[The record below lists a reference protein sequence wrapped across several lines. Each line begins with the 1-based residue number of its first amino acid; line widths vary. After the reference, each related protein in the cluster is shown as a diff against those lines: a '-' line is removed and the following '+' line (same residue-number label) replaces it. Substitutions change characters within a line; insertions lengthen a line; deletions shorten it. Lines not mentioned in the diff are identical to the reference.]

1 MTPYRCLR
9 PALFA
14 LDAERAHRLTLAAA
28 ALAGRVPG
36 GLAALGAASRFE
48 HPALAVETLG
58 LRFSNP
64 LGLAAGF
71 DKDGALVTPLTALGF
86 GFLELGTVTPRPQPG
101 NPRPR
106 MFRLAEDE
114 AVINRLGFNNRG
126 ASALA
131 DRLAKL
137 PARPIPLGVNLGKNR
152 DTPLERAEEDYV
164 AALRAVHAL
173 ADYVVVNVSSPN
185 TPGLRNLQGAAE
197 LRTILT
203 AVLAERKALESLES
217 KDGSGR
223 GGGPRGGLSGAEQTG
238 RRGGHKVPVLIK
250 VAPDL
255 APADLEA
262 AAQAALEG
270 GADGMIATNTTLRRD
285 GLGPGGLRGQARAEA
300 GGLSGRPLLPLALDT
315 VRRLHGLVHGR
326 IPLVGV
332 GGIASGADAYAF
344 LGAGATLVQLYT
356 GLVYQGPG
364 LVRRIKRDL
373 VRLLQRDGFASVA
386 AAVGSGCR

>member
-14 LDAERAHRLTLAAA
+14 LDAERAHGLTVAAA

-36 GLAALGAASRFE
+36 GLAVLSAASRFE

-58 LRFSNP
+58 LRFPNP
-64 LGLAAGF
+64 VGLAAGF
-71 DKDGALVTPLTALGF
+71 DKDGALPAPLAALGF

-126 ASALA
+126 AAALA
-131 DRLAKL
+131 ARLAAL
-137 PARPIPLGVNLGKNR
+137 RARPIPLGVNLGKNR
-152 DTPLERAEEDYV
+152 DTPLERAAEDYV
-164 AALRAVHAL
+164 AALRAVYAA
-173 ADYVVVNVSSPN
+173 ADYLVVNVSSPN

-197 LRTILT
+197 LHTILR
-203 AVLAERKALESLES
+203 ALRAERESLER
-217 KDGSGR
+217 GNGR
-223 GGGPRGGLSGAEQTG
+223 LDRHGGANGGAIGTA
-238 RRGGHKVPVLIK
+238 RRGGHDPAASVPLLVK

-255 APADLEA
+255 DPADLEA
-262 AAQAALEG
+262 TAQAALDG
-270 GADGMIATNTTLRRD
+270 GADGLIATNTTLRRD
-285 GLGPGGLRGQARAEA
+285 GLAPGGLRSSARAET
-300 GGLSGRPLLPLALDT
+300 GGLSGRPLRPLALDT
-315 VRRLHGLVHGR
+315 VRRLHAVVRGR
-326 IPLVGV
+326 IPLIGV
-332 GGIASGADAYAF
+332 GGIAGAADAYAF

-356 GLVYQGPG
+356 GLVYEGPG
-364 LVRRIKRDL
+364 LVRRIKREL
-373 VRLLQRDGFASVA
+373 VRLLERDGFASVA